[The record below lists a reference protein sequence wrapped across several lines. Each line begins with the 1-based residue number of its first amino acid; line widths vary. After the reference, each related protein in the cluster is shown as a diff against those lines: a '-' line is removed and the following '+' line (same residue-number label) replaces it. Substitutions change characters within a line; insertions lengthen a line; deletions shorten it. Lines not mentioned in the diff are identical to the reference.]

1 MNNFNK
7 LKIRSEG
14 RVILLERL
22 QVVLLCQQFHVSSSK
37 T

>member
-7 LKIRSEG
+7 LKILSEG
-14 RVILLERL
+14 QVILLERPKEA
-22 QVVLLCQQFHVSSSK
+22 LLCQQFHVSSSK